1 MAILAPSALLADD
14 LWDTPDD
21 GKLYEIID
29 GKLTV
34 SPAPSWTHQQTL
46 GNLYLK
52 LRPYVR
58 EHDLGEVGIA
68 PLGVILDRNTA
79 VQPDLLFVSKER
91 RSIISERGVEGPP
104 DLVAEVLSPGTRARD
119 RGLKLRTYAAAGV
132 KWHWM
137 LDPSNHTV
145 EERELVNGA
154 YMLRSTSGPGMTF
167 RPLLF
172 PGLEIPVDELWI

>member
-29 GKLTV
+29 GRLLV
-34 SPAPSWTHQQTL
+34 SPAPAWIHQWTLNRLAFHVT
-46 GNLYLK
+46 GWTIA
-52 LRPYVR
+52 
-58 EHDLGEVGIA
+58 HDLGEVATA
-68 PLGVILDRNTA
+68 PTGVALDPHTA
-79 VQPDLLFVSKER
+79 VQPDLLFISKAR

-132 KWHWM
+132 EWHWM
-137 LDPSNHTV
+137 LDPSNRTI

-154 YMLRSTSGPGMTF
+154 YALRSTSGPGMTF

-172 PGLEIPVDELWI
+172 PGLEIPVDGLWG